1 MKRLINT
8 AGVLLVALFT
18 TAAFGQDGGLSKLDI
33 AHTPRVY
40 ADSVSNLWADAD
52 STITG
57 SSIYVGDA
65 DYTKNVQVSAYRVGA
80 ATNGFNV
87 LFDYSPDGS
96 TWLTGTTVH
105 LDSVGTALEFN
116 DLGADSLYVR
126 GSSHIRVRL
135 KGLALGNDT
144 TDVWYFVKIP

>member
-1 MKRLINT
+1 MKGIRGIGAL
-8 AGVLLVALFT
+8 VLALVT
-18 TAAFGQDGGLSKLDI
+18 TAAFAQDGGLSKLDV

-40 ADSVSNLWADAD
+40 ADSVSNLWADTD
-52 STITG
+52 STIVG
-57 SSIYVGDA
+57 PLIYVGDA
-65 DYTKNVQVSAYRVGA
+65 DYTKNILVSAYRVGA

-126 GSSHIRVRL
+126 GSSHIRARL